1 MGEFLIEELNE
12 KEIYYI
18 STKNTITPNGYNILK
33 GGANDYNSS
42 RKVKIK
48 QYDLDGNFIKLYE
61 SLEDAADDND
71 TVY

>member
-18 STKNTITPNGYNILK
+18 STENTITPNGYNIFK

-48 QYDLDGNFIKLYE
+48 QYDLNGNFIKLYE
-61 SLEDAADDND
+61 SLVDAADDNN
-71 TVY
+71 TIY